1 MVGGIIKTKH
11 LPERDRVMQITKEE
25 CKHLKRS
32 AVRTY
37 IETQQFII
45 QKTKSVTRLFMTI
58 YN

>member
-11 LPERDRVMQITKEE
+11 LPERDRVIQITEAE

-32 AVRTY
+32 AVTY
-37 IETQQFII
+37 IETLQFII
-45 QKTKSVTRLFMTI
+45 YNTKSVTRLFMTI